1 MPVRS
6 SSYQEQEGQYQA
18 YRTALLGGLCAKRS
32 LTEAYGTRLGSY
44 DQHEYQAYY
53 HGRDPNGSPFLAPGC
68 ISLTSVPCPRNGWLK
83 TPLCNP
89 NP

>member
-32 LTEAYGTRLGSY
+32 LTEAYSTRLGSY
-44 DQHEYQAYY
+44 DQHEYQA
-53 HGRDPNGSPFLAPGC
+53 
-68 ISLTSVPCPRNGWLK
+68 
-83 TPLCNP
+83 
-89 NP
+89 